1 MTERAAP
8 TQPPLVLCEGRLII
22 YPDGEFQ
29 TFMRDNKS
37 WTTGVLNNR
46 DVGKLVAFLPTLADN
61 TLGLFDVEVR

>member
-8 TQPPLVLCEGRLII
+8 TQPPLILHDGRLII
-22 YPDGEFQ
+22 YADGEYMAFL
-29 TFMRDNKS
+29 RDNKS
-37 WTTGVLNNR
+37 WTTGILDSR